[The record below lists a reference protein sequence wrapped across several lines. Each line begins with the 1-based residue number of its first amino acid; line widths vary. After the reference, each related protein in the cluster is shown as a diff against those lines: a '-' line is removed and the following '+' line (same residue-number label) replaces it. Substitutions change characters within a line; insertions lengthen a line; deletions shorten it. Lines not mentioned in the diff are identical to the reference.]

1 MFLENPL
8 CMIVKLIGAQ
18 IVDRKSMAFCRPE
31 RANVA
36 WVDVSEE
43 CETDVFADVEFV
55 DEVVPDF
62 GLVFF
67 AGWFWWAVW
76 RADFP

>member
-1 MFLENPL
+1 MS
-8 CMIVKLIGAQ
+8 A
-18 IVDRKSMAFCRPE
+18 RKSKWVMLD
-31 RANVA
+31 VA

-43 CETDVFADVEFV
+43 CETDVFTDVEFV

-67 AGWFWWAVW
+67 A
-76 RADFP
+76 D